1 MNRGSLNSP
10 FKASGRSDKEGYLV
24 KRGSFVKNWKRR
36 WFVLKENILFY
47 YKTPQDI
54 QPKGQLPLTA
64 DCELEKISDVEG
76 KSVSFCIQLKLPKDS
91 GFFYMQADN
100 EEQRDSWMAAISFR
114 IISANSIRLLP
125 SVQELANPDTD
136 GYLFKKG
143 HVVKN
148 WKKRWFIL
156 KDGKLFYFRSK
167 EDKEPTGIIP
177 LKGASV
183 WSSEKKTIRF

>member
-1 MNRGSLNSP
+1 MSRKPTTVAPL
-10 FKASGRSDKEGYLV
+10 KASGRSNKEGYLI

-36 WFVLKENILFY
+36 WFVLKENIMFY

-54 QPKGQLPLTA
+54 QPKGQLSLTICCDIA
-64 DCELEKISDVEG
+64 KMNEIDG
-76 KSVSFCIQLKLPKDS
+76 KAISFCFQLKFPKDG

-100 EEQRDSWMAAISFR
+100 EEQRESWMAAIALA
-114 IISANSIRLLP
+114 IISSNSTILLP
-125 SVQELANPDTD
+125 SVQELTNPDKD
-136 GYLFKKG
+136 GFLFKLG

-148 WKKRWFIL
+148 WKKRWFVL
-156 KDGKLFYFRSK
+156 KDGKLFYYRSK

-183 WSSEKKTIRF
+183 WGSEKKTI